1 MIIQFILTMIG
12 VGLITSQFPHGTS
25 IATWL
30 LVVTGSVM
38 ISLGSLIRGIQIGE
52 GKS

>member
-12 VGLITSQFPHGTS
+12 VGLITSQFRDETN

-30 LVVTGSVM
+30 PVVAGCVL
-38 ISLGSLIRGIQIGE
+38 IAIGSLIRGIQIGE